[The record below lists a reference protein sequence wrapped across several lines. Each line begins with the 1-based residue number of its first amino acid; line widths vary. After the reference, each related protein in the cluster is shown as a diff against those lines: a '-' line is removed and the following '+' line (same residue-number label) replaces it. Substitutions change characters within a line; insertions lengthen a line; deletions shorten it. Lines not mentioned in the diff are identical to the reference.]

1 MVLTMCTRPEHPA
14 HGGVMLCTVQCRPAS
29 ACARKSPPRGCTLK
43 KQDKTRQDTV
53 QCRPASACAR
63 KSPPRGCTLK
73 KQEQEK
79 KICTKLRKDFHFL
92 KCAVLFSFP
101 LPFHFISQSPISILI
116 VKLERLPLLVRQKRL
131 NTHART
137 KRETCHGMRP
147 LRRQQNQIARSRL
160 DNLGFGQPRP
170 KDVLACFSWVGEESK
185 GTRIGIEFPPRTYF
199 HIVNQELPT
208 TGEWKF

>member
-29 ACARKSPPRGCTLK
+29 ACARKSPPRGCTRK
-43 KQDKTRQDTV
+43 KQD
-53 QCRPASACAR
+53 
-63 KSPPRGCTLK
+63 
-73 KQEQEK
+73 
-79 KICTKLRKDFHFL
+79 KICTKLRKYFHFL
-92 KCAVLFSFP
+92 KFAILFSFP